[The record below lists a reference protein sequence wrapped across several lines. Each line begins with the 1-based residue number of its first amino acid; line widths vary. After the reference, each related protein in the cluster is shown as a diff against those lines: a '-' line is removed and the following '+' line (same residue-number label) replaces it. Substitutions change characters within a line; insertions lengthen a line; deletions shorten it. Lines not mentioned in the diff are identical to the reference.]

1 MLMRCGTAI
10 LLCATLAAL
19 ACRERIPATPPQ
31 NLARRNVP
39 PSPPAAPPTSS
50 PFQYPIYSFPQ
61 RTPPNEPALNPE
73 VLPRVLRRVDPEYT
87 PEAKKARI
95 AGIVVVEVIVER
107 DCRVGAARV
116 LKPLPFGLS
125 QKAVEAV
132 RQWRFSPATHEGKP
146 IRAFFTVTVDFRP
159 EDE

>member
-10 LLCATLAAL
+10 FALCHTRCARLPRANSCHASS
-19 ACRERIPATPPQ
+19 

-107 DCRVGAARV
+107 DGRVGAARV

>member
-1 MLMRCGTAI
+1 MRRSAIALAAI
-10 LLCATLAAL
+10 LGLGAAGVGTLGVVDDDVVDLSNLQRQIVHPTPRIGAAKVESARETLA
-19 ACRERIPATPPQ
+19 
-31 NLARRNVP
+31 
-39 PSPPAAPPTSS
+39 
-50 PFQYPIYSFPQ
+50 
-61 RTPPNEPALNPE
+61 ALNPE

>member
-1 MLMRCGTAI
+1 MWHSDFCFVTHALRSPVESE
-10 LLCATLAAL
+10 LLPRLL
-19 ACRERIPATPPQ
+19 KF
-31 NLARRNVP
+31 
-39 PSPPAAPPTSS
+39 S
-50 PFQYPIYSFPQ
+50 QYPIYSFPQ

-87 PEAKKARI
+87 PEARKARI

-107 DCRVGAARV
+107 DGRVGAARV